1 MKLTVLNKNNPGNRR
16 GKQGW
21 AKGEGGEESGERGG
35 EEQGG
40 GDKGKAGQKNILP
53 GRYEA
58 KDRELDTKLL
68 TQYFSQEYR
77 LIIPKLLYECNRTEQ
92 ISE

>member
-16 GKQGW
+16 GKRGW
-21 AKGEGGEESGERGG
+21 AKGGGGGESGERGG
-35 EEQGG
+35 EEWGRRQ
-40 GDKGKAGQKNILP
+40 GKAGQKNILP

-68 TQYFSQEYR
+68 IQYFSQGYT
-77 LIIPKLLYECNRTEQ
+77 LVIPKLLYVCNRTEQ
-92 ISE
+92 ICE